1 LLDAI
6 SPPHNSDEIRRSS
19 TIKRLEPASRG
30 SFTLTWEPGE
40 TASSAGTNP
49 AAAAYREYLTDQETA
64 MKIAKTLATILAT
77 AAAFITIGSA
87 AWAQQALMGTI
98 TGINR
103 LNDTVAIK
111 QTQNGTVGANASGG
125 AEEFKVQ
132 KGLSLEDLHAGDKV
146 SFSVTG
152 TGDTRTI
159 TKLQRQ

>member
-1 LLDAI
+1 MSA
-6 SPPHNSDEIRRSS
+6 PPHNSDEN
-19 TIKRLEPASRG
+19 P
-30 SFTLTWEPGE
+30 SFIDHKKVAACQPRFLHVWEPGE
-40 TASSAGTNP
+40 PGGTNT
-49 AAAAYREYLTDQETA
+49 AAATYRAYLTDRETA
-64 MKIAKTLATILAT
+64 MKIAKILAT
-77 AAAFITIGSA
+77 TAAFITIGSA

-111 QTQNGTVGANASGG
+111 QAQNGTVGANTTAG

-152 TGDTRTI
+152 TGETRTI